1 MICRLPLELTREQD
15 VWMARSPAVPGLLV
29 TGDTFDQVLS
39 ELPTVTQALF
49 EACQAN
55 GWVFVRD
62 MPEARP
68 PDIVWNLELPHA
80 SRQAA

>member
-1 MICRLPLELTREQD
+1 MIYRLPLELTREQD

-29 TGDTFDQVLS
+29 IGDTLDQVLS

-49 EACQAN
+49 DACQAQ
-55 GWVFVRD
+55 GWVFVRNT
-62 MPEARP
+62 PEARP
-68 PDIVWNLELPHA
+68 SDIVWDLELPHA